1 MRKGFSK
8 MRSRSVPEAKNKIQ
22 VIKYLDVREM
32 TITGSGK
39 VSDDAFYTARE
50 IILTITAKRPEML
63 GKLSGY
69 EFVLVA
75 PGESLT
81 ATLGS
86 DDLKPTLRGVAFSPQ
101 ESLGFPGRFAAHI
114 ERKNKPSMA
123 TFVHE
128 FGHAIHYVVSQMDPE
143 FNPSLNRAYNQAMKR
158 GLWADKYFTPDNWKL
173 QYSAV
178 DEYWAEGVRMWY
190 YLGKNHEFKTRD
202 AFKKYDPELTNL
214 LGLWLSEEDIPRRY

>member
-1 MRKGFSK
+1 
-8 MRSRSVPEAKNKIQ
+8 MRSRSVPEAQNKIQ
-22 VIKYLDVREM
+22 VIKYLDVGEM
-32 TITGSGK
+32 TITGSDK

-50 IILTITAKRPEML
+50 IILTIITKCPEIL
-63 GKLSGY
+63 DKLSGY
-69 EFVLVA
+69 EFILVA

-81 ATLGS
+81 EALGW
-86 DDLKPTLRGVAFSPQ
+86 DDRKSKVRGLALIQ
-101 ESLGFPGRFAAHI
+101 RESLGFPGRFAAHI
-114 ERKNKPSMA
+114 ERKNRPSME

-128 FGHAIHYVVSQMDPE
+128 FGHAIHYVVAGMDPE
-143 FNPSLNRAYNQAMKR
+143 FNPSLNRAYNQAMKL

-190 YLGKNHEFKTRD
+190 YLGKDHEFKTRD

>member
-1 MRKGFSK
+1 

-22 VIKYLDVREM
+22 VIKYLDVGKM
-32 TITGSGK
+32 TITGSDK

-50 IILTITAKRPEML
+50 IILTITAKHPEIL
-63 GKLSGY
+63 SKLSGY
-69 EFVLVA
+69 EFILVV

-81 ATLGS
+81 AALGL
-86 DDLKPTLRGVAFSPQ
+86 DDRTSKSRGIALSPS

-114 ERKNKPSMA
+114 ERKNRPSMQ

-128 FGHAIHYVVSQMDPE
+128 FGHAIHYVVSRMDPE
-143 FNPSLNRAYNQAMKR
+143 FNPSLNSAYNQAMKL

-173 QYSAV
+173 QYSPV

-190 YLGKNHEFKTRD
+190 YLGKDHEFETRD
-202 AFKKYDPELTNL
+202 AFKDYDPELTRL
-214 LGLWLSEEDIPRRY
+214 LGLWLSDEEIPLSKNEL

>member
-1 MRKGFSK
+1 
-8 MRSRSVPEAKNKIQ
+8 MRSRNVPKAENKIQ
-22 VIKYLDVREM
+22 VIKYLYVGEM

-50 IILTITAKRPEML
+50 IILTITAKCPEIL
-63 GKLSGY
+63 DKLSGY
-69 EFVLVA
+69 EFILVA

-81 ATLGS
+81 AALGWKKRNKS
-86 DDLKPTLRGVAFSPQ
+86 KSRGIALIQQ

-114 ERKNKPSMA
+114 ERKKKPSMA

-128 FGHAIHYVVSQMDPE
+128 FGHAIHYVISQMDPE

-214 LGLWLSEEDIPRRY
+214 LGLWLSEEDIPHGY